1 MKKNL
6 LCLAVLASL
15 STGLNAQQIFA
26 EDFDGNGPGIGSWT
40 VIDVDQRTVN
50 AAVNFVNNAWV
61 TVDREGEDGNYGG
74 PAGNFA
80 AASTSWYDPA
90 GASNDWLISPVIDLS
105 NAINPRLK
113 FQAKAQDADFRD
125 GYQLKVAPNGGN
137 TVADFTDTLYSTTGE
152 NSDWTERVF
161 GLSTY
166 NGQSIRIAWVN
177 NSNDQFMLLVDDIS
191 VEETPVVDYYTL
203 PFTETFEANSTSREF
218 WTNINVLGNQ
228 NWTYAA
234 GSSGGNLTTAY
245 NGALNARFYSGSGT
259 NSPITKL
266 VSPKISAGTSTE
278 AYLEFHHANPDW
290 AGDVNPLKV
299 YYRLSEDAEWV
310 ELFSQP
316 TAVNTWTKQQIQL
329 PAVSTTMQFAFE
341 GINNWGRANVIDDVK
356 VKAGLI
362 PMVTTL
368 PFHETFEEDSTTRPA
383 WTQVR
388 VSGAQNWTFAT
399 GSSGGSLTTANNGN
413 LNARFYS
420 GSGTNS
426 PITRLITPIVDAGTA
441 NKAYLEF
448 NYAQPDWAGDNNSLK
463 VYYRTSDSS
472 DWVQL
477 YENSGAV
484 DVWTQKRI
492 ALPEVSR
499 EMQFAFEGINNW
511 GRANVIDDVQ
521 IIEGEL
527 PPLPEV
533 CGVDNVSNNMENG
546 IGNTI
551 NFTYANDF
559 RVNAA
564 SKIDVSQI
572 SFNLIT
578 ATSGISTATF
588 SIVEDENGV
597 PGDEVV
603 YTFTGAPTAT
613 QAIGQ
618 NLGFSFSKYIYDLP
632 EVVSLEN
639 TTNTHKRYWLKVEG
653 VQPASG
659 TNAYW
664 EVTSVNSSEFPMMV
678 FNETAQAWIA
688 LPSEGVFTI
697 VGECSE
703 LEVPQPCEQS
713 TPSNNLENGI
723 GNTKTFT
730 YANDFKVTPETQM
743 DVTTVSFNLVSQ
755 SSGITGATIKFY
767 EDNNGIPGQEIYTF
781 TGAPTATQSLGTN
794 FGFNFSKYTIELP
807 EVVTLENGETTDKK
821 YWMSVSG
828 VQTPNANAYFE
839 TSTVNT
845 SAHNIVVFNSD
856 NQWQELTAEG
866 VFSVMGE
873 CSAFTELSVGDQII
887 EVNKLS
893 VYPNPVTDVLYI
905 KHKLNINKV
914 EVYNLAGQNVLT
926 SKVKTD
932 GSINLANLPKGV
944 YVVNATLADGTNQ
957 TFKVI
962 KK

>member
-6 LCLAVLASL
+6 LCLAVLVSI
-15 STGLNAQQIFA
+15 STGVNAQQIFA
-26 EDFDGNGPGIGSWT
+26 EDFDGAGPGIGSWT
-40 VIDVDQRTVN
+40 VIDVDGRTVDPE
-50 AAVNFVNNAWV
+50 VNFITNAWIAI
-61 TVDREGEDGNYGG
+61 DREGADGNYGG

-80 AASTSWYDPA
+80 AASTSWYTPA

-105 NAINPRLK
+105 TAVNPRVK
-113 FQAKAQDADFRD
+113 FQAKAQDANYRD

-137 TVADFTDTLYSTTGE
+137 TVADFTDTLFSITAE

-161 GLSTY
+161 GLSAY

-177 NSNDQFMLLVDDIS
+177 NSNDKFMLLVDDIL
-191 VEETPVVDYYTL
+191 VEETPVVDFYSL
-203 PFTETFEANSTSREF
+203 PFTETFEANSASREY
-218 WTNINVLGNQ
+218 WTNINVVGSQ

-234 GSSGGNLTTAY
+234 GSSGGTLTTAY
-245 NGALNARFYSGSGT
+245 GGALNARFYSGSGT

-278 AYLEFHHANPDW
+278 AYLEFQHANPDW
-290 AGDVNPLKV
+290 TGDVNPLKV

-310 ELFSQP
+310 EIFSQP

-341 GINNWGRANVIDDVK
+341 GINNYGRANVIDDVK
-356 VKAGLI
+356 VRAGLI

-368 PFHETFEEDSTTRPA
+368 PFNETFETDSTTRPG
-383 WTQVR
+383 WTQQNV
-388 VSGAQNWTFAT
+388 VGSQNWTFAA
-399 GSSGGSLTTANNGN
+399 GSSGGTLTSANGGA

-420 GSGTNS
+420 GNGTNS
-426 PITRLITPIVDAGTA
+426 PITKLITPIVDAGTA

-477 YENSGAV
+477 FENTAAV
-484 DVWTQKRI
+484 DTWTQKRI
-492 ALPEVSR
+492 ALPSVSR

-511 GRANVIDDVQ
+511 GYANVLDDVR
-521 IIEGEL
+521 IVEGDL

-578 ATSGISTATF
+578 ATSGISSATF
-588 SIVEDENGV
+588 TIVEDADGV

-613 QAIGQ
+613 ESIGT
-618 NLGFSFSKYIYDLP
+618 NFGFSFSKYTYDLP
-632 EVVSLEN
+632 EVVTLEN

-653 VQPASG
+653 VQPNSG

-664 EVTSVNSSEFPMMV
+664 EVTSVDSSEFPMMV
-678 FNETAQAWIA
+678 FDSTADAWTA
-688 LPSEGVFTI
+688 LSNEGVFTI

-703 LEVPQPCEQS
+703 LDLPQVCEQS
-713 TPSNNLENGI
+713 TPSNNLENGV
-723 GNTKTFT
+723 GNTKSFK
-730 YANDFKVTPETQM
+730 YANDFSIAGQTQM
-743 DVTTVSFNLVSQ
+743 DVTTLSFDLVSQ
-755 SSGITGATIKFY
+755 ASGITGATIEIH
-767 EDNNGIPGQEIYTF
+767 EDNNGTPGSVIFTH
-781 TGAPTATQSLGTN
+781 TGAPTATESLGTN
-794 FGFNFSKYTIELP
+794 FGFNFSKYTYELP
-807 EVVTLENGETTDKK
+807 EVLSLQNAETTPKK
-821 YWMSVSG
+821 YWMSVSA
-828 VQTPNANAYFE
+828 VQTTSANAYFE
-839 TSTVNT
+839 TSTINT
-845 SAHNIVVFNSD
+845 SEHFIMVFNA
-856 NQWQELTAEG
+856 NNEWQELTSEG
-866 VFSVMGE
+866 VFAVIGE
-873 CSAFTELSVGDQII
+873 CSEFTDLAIGDQLL

-893 VYPNPVTDVLYI
+893 VYPNPVTDVLFV
-905 KHKLNINKV
+905 KHKLKIEKV
-914 EVYNLAGQNVLT
+914 EVYNLTGQNVLT
-926 SKVKTD
+926 TKVKED
-932 GSINLANLPKGV
+932 GSVNLANLPKGV